1 MSKLR
6 KTWQAQTAERLGV
19 WETGLRV
26 ISEDPLDCK
35 GCARHEN
42 GLKWGEETDRVFPKQ
57 NVYFSFCFILYFLLI
72 PLCIELSYHLM
83 MTSFGWRHS
92 RGSQS
97 PNCCSSLNVWEK
109 RGEGETVGDRSVVT
123 EEKGILLFVHI

>member
-1 MSKLR
+1 M
-6 KTWQAQTAERLGV
+6 
-19 WETGLRV
+19 RV

-35 GCARHEN
+35 VCARHEN
-42 GLKWGEETDRVFPKQ
+42 GLKWGEETDCVFPKQ